1 MAGSAVEMGGDPP
14 RVRTIL
20 CRVLWGRFGARLDG
34 AAGRTC
40 SFLPA
45 FLGCSFCCALLG
57 FGLVRLAW
65 VEQAAALFLWL
76 LPLWLLPVFVSVAED
91 KQFWRREGPLFL
103 GTVMVGLLIL
113 WGFVGHFAQFL
124 FAKYPGDLDEPGPL
138 TDAEQRRAAADVAD
152 EEVAS

>member
-1 MAGSAVEMGGDPP
+1 MGGDSGGFTILAGCYLAGSA
-14 RVRTIL
+14 IK
-20 CRVLWGRFGARLDG
+20 
-34 AAGRTC
+34 AAGGLIIP
-40 SFLPA
+40 SGI
-45 FLGCSFCCALLG
+45 LGLLLLLALLG

-124 FAKYPGDLDEPGPL
+124 FAKYPGDLD
-138 TDAEQRRAAADVAD
+138 
-152 EEVAS
+152 